1 MQRPTGRRA
10 AFGQESRLEQ
20 APPIRSDEPGS
31 EALPDIARAR
41 AQATPLQTLA
51 HVFGYP
57 AFVGQQAE
65 IVDRVIAGGDAF
77 VLAPTGGGKS
87 ICYQLPALH
96 RTGTAVV
103 VSPLISLMKDQVD
116 SLLQLGVAAA
126 YLNSSL
132 TPSAAAEVAARLRIG
147 ELDLLYVA
155 PERFVAESFQDL
167 LSRAPVALVAV
178 DEAHCVSQWGHDFRP
193 EYVQIGAARE
203 RLPDVP
209 FLALTATADDATRRD
224 ILTQLRLH
232 HAATFVAGFDRPNI
246 RYLVAE
252 KQGNALA
259 QIVEFLRA
267 RPEACGIVYAL
278 SRKRVADL
286 AAKLRDAGFDA
297 ETYHAGMSSDERTRV
312 QEAFLGDRLR
322 IVVATVA
329 FGMGIDKP
337 DVRFVVHA
345 DIPKSIESYY
355 QETGRAGRDG
365 APAEALLL
373 FGLQDVATARSLI
386 EQGGDPE
393 QRRLDAQ
400 KLNAM
405 VGLAESM
412 TCRRRA
418 LLGYFGEQLAEDCGN
433 CDVCLDPPEVYDA
446 TTDAQMVLSAVART
460 RERFGAGHVVDVLRG
475 ARTER
480 IERLGHHD
488 LPTHGVGADRTK
500 DYWMSV
506 IRQLIHQ
513 GFLEQDIANYGVLR
527 LTPLAVPVL
536 RGDEGVEL
544 ARPIEHKRAAKA
556 AAKRTALPDDVDPEL
571 FERLREL
578 RRELAAE
585 QAVPAYVVFHDA
597 TLQAMASLKP
607 RSLEELATV
616 SGVGEA
622 KLERYGEAF
631 LAVLLDDR
639 KAPVGDL

>member
-1 MQRPTGRRA
+1 MDH
-10 AFGQESRLEQ
+10 
-20 APPIRSDEPGS
+20 APPRSWET
-31 EALPDIARAR
+31 IAGEDSSAPLRAH
-41 AQATPLQTLA
+41 AQPTPLETLA

-57 AFVGQQAE
+57 AFVGQQE
-65 IVDRVIAGGDAF
+65 GIVEHVIGGGDAF

-87 ICYQLPALH
+87 VCYQLPALH
-96 RTGTAVV
+96 REGTAVV

-116 SLLQLGVAAA
+116 ALLQLGVSAA

-132 TPSAAAEVAARLRIG
+132 APEDASAVLRRLRAG

-155 PERFVAESFQDL
+155 PERFVAESFQDQL
-167 LSRAPVALVAV
+167 TRVPVALVAV

-193 EYVQIGAARE
+193 EYVQIGAARD
-203 RLPDVP
+203 RLVGVP
-209 FLALTATADDATRRD
+209 FLALTATADEATRRD
-224 ILTQLRLH
+224 ILARLRLH
-232 HAATFVAGFDRPNI
+232 DSRTFVASFDRPNI
-246 RYLVAE
+246 RYLVEE
-252 KQGNALA
+252 KQGNALG
-259 QIVEFLRA
+259 QIVAFLRA

-297 ETYHAGMSSDERTRV
+297 ETYHAGMSSEERTRV
-312 QEAFLGDRLR
+312 QDAFLGDRLR

-345 DIPKSIESYY
+345 DMPKSIESYY

-386 EQGGDPE
+386 EQGSDPE
-393 QRRLDAQ
+393 QRRLEVG

-405 VGLAESM
+405 VGLAESL

-418 LLGYFGEQLAEDCGN
+418 LLGYFGEHMDEDCGN

-446 TTDAQMVLSAVART
+446 TTDAQKVLSTVIRL
-460 RERFGAGHVVDVLRG
+460 RERFGVGYVVDVLRG

-480 IERLGHHD
+480 IERLGHD
-488 LPTHGVGADRTK
+488 ALSTHGIGADRTK

-513 GFLEQDIANYGVLR
+513 GFLLQDVSDYAVLR
-527 LTPLAVPVL
+527 LTPAAVPVL
-536 RGDEGVEL
+536 RGEVAVEL
-544 ARPIEHKRAAKA
+544 ARPVERQRAAKA
-556 AAKRTALPDDVDPEL
+556 TGKRTALPDDVDPEL

-585 QAVPAYVVFHDA
+585 QGVPAYVVFHDA
-597 TLQAMASLKP
+597 TLQAMASLHP
-607 RSLEELATV
+607 RSLDEMATV

-631 LAVLLDDR
+631 LGVL
-639 KAPVGDL
+639 VGQGE